1 MQTLTKAERLR
12 SRKLISLLF
21 NEGNSIVASPI
32 RMLWVQVRQ
41 STDSQGRVENED
53 KSPFQF
59 AVSVPKK
66 KFKRA
71 VDRNR
76 LKRQLREVVRKNKM
90 EVKKLL
96 EEKNKPC
103 ALMFVF
109 TGKEKVE
116 YKEIEEKIILILQR
130 FISQIVNPKS

>member
-1 MQTLTKAERLR
+1 MSQTLTKAERLR
-12 SRKLISLLF
+12 SRKIISLLF

-32 RMLWVQVRQ
+32 RMVWVQTENTEQ
-41 STDSQGRVENED
+41 S
-53 KSPFQF
+53 PLQF

-76 LKRQLREVVRKNKM
+76 LKRQMREVVRKNKS
-90 EVKKLL
+90 EIKKLL
-96 EEKNKPC
+96 SEKNKHC

-109 TGKEKVE
+109 TGKEKAE
-116 YKEIEEKIILILQR
+116 FKEIEEKIILILQR
-130 FISQIVNPKS
+130 FVSKIEK

>member
-12 SRKLISLLF
+12 SRKIISPLF

-32 RMLWVQVRQ
+32 RMVWVQV
-41 STDSQGRVENED
+41 ENAD
-53 KSPFQF
+53 KSPLQF

-76 LKRQLREVVRKNKM
+76 LKRQMREVVRKNKS
-90 EVKKLL
+90 EIKKLL
-96 EEKNKPC
+96 QEKNKPC
-103 ALMFVF
+103 AMMFVF
-109 TGKEKVE
+109 TGKEKAE
-116 YKEIEEKIILILQR
+116 FKEIEEKIILILQR
-130 FISQIVNPKS
+130 FVSKI